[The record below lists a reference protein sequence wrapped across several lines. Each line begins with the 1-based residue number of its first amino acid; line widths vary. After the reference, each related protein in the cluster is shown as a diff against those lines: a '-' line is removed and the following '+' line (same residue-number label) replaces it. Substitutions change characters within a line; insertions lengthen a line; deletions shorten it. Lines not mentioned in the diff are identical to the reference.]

1 MVKVEEHEVQ
11 VVALV
16 QEIQLGIAIEHRLH
30 ASELKYDVALQLQFV
45 LEIKIK
51 GEAQAVH

>member
-16 QEIQLGIAIEHRLH
+16 QEMQLGIAVEHRLH
-30 ASELKYDVALQLQFV
+30 ASELKYEVALQLQFV